1 MVVRLLWDGAGADK
15 VNLVFFGYL
24 TPEVEQV
31 RYNNMYHPRSVEE
44 KSPALARVLRTVS
57 EGLFGDGGIYEPY
70 VFVPISRSTPPN
82 LRLLQIPQ
90 HCPPGRLLPHRG
102 RLRLL

>member
-1 MVVRLLWDGAGADK
+1 MP
-15 VNLVFFGYL
+15 VFFGYL

-70 VFVPISRSTPPN
+70 VFVPIPHVTLPN
-82 LRLLQIPQ
+82 LRPLADSSTLSARATTTSSPTTST
-90 HCPPGRLLPHRG
+90 PVWR
-102 RLRLL
+102 

>member
-1 MVVRLLWDGAGADK
+1 MLRDGAGLTIIAA
-15 VNLVFFGYL
+15 VFFGYL

-70 VFVPISRSTPPN
+70 VFFQFFPRHVV
-82 LRLLQIPQ
+82 
-90 HCPPGRLLPHRG
+90 
-102 RLRLL
+102 

>member
-1 MVVRLLWDGAGADK
+1 MVVRLLWDGAGLTIFAT
-15 VNLVFFGYL
+15 VFFGYL

-57 EGLFGDGGIYEPY
+57 EGLFGDGSIYEPY
-70 VFVPISRSTPPN
+70 VFVPLSRFTPPN

-102 RLRLL
+102 RLRFL